1 MLGNRLPGS
10 GVLQVTALRRRDGIA
25 MRPSAIVLVLG
36 ITGVMISGCV
46 GAESG
51 GAGAAATDSGASG
64 PTAGATAAAA
74 SGPSS
79 AGASARTEP
88 VADPSG
94 EGTACPT
101 QAWRTDAK
109 DGSPLLSP
117 APLYLVRVGQHPCYD
132 RVVFDVNGPEPVG
145 YAARYVPV
153 VQADGSGKPVPVAGG
168 AALEVVVRAPILGT
182 DSQGHQPGSRV
193 PAVGEDLVAASRMAG
208 WTSLRQV
215 SYAGSFE
222 GQTTTAIGVRARL
235 PFRVFVTGDPGYRHI
250 VVDIAH

>member
-1 MLGNRLPGS
+1 
-10 GVLQVTALRRRDGIA
+10 
-25 MRPSAIVLVLG
+25 MRPSTIVLVLG
-36 ITGVMISGCV
+36 IAGVMISGCV
-46 GAESG
+46 GSDSG
-51 GAGAAATDSGASG
+51 GAATAATASGASG
-64 PTAGATAAAA
+64 STPGGTAGST

-79 AGASARTEP
+79 AGTSARTEP
-88 VADPSG
+88 VADPSRQD
-94 EGTACPT
+94 TACATP
-101 QAWRTDAK
+101 AWGTGAK

-145 YAARYVPV
+145 YTARYVPV

-193 PAVGEDLVAASRMAG
+193 PAVGEDLVAASRVAG
-208 WTSLRQV
+208 WTSVRQV

-235 PFRVFVTGDPGYRHI
+235 PFRIFVTGDPGYRHI
-250 VVDIAH
+250 VVDISH

>member
-1 MLGNRLPGS
+1 
-10 GVLQVTALRRRDGIA
+10 
-25 MRPSAIVLVLG
+25 MRPSASVLVLG
-36 ITGVMISGCV
+36 IAGVMISGCV
-46 GAESG
+46 GSDSG
-51 GAGAAATDSGASG
+51 GAGIAATASGASG
-64 PTAGATAAAA
+64 STTGATAGAT

-79 AGASARTEP
+79 VGTSARTEP
-88 VADPSG
+88 ATDPSG
-94 EGTACPT
+94 EGTACATP
-101 QAWRTDAK
+101 AWGTGAK

-145 YAARYVPV
+145 YSARYVPV

-193 PAVGEDLVAASRMAG
+193 PAVGEDLVAASRVAG
-208 WTSLRQV
+208 WTSVRQV

-222 GQTTTAIGVRARL
+222 GQTTTAVGVRTRL
-235 PFRVFVTGDPGYRHI
+235 PFRVFVTADSGYRHL

>member
-1 MLGNRLPGS
+1 MVP
-10 GVLQVTALRRRDGIA
+10 
-25 MRPSAIVLVLG
+25 VLG
-36 ITGVMISGCV
+36 IVAVMVSGCV
-46 GAESG
+46 GSESA
-51 GAGAAATDSGASG
+51 GAGTAATASGASG
-64 PTAGATAAAA
+64 PTAGATAGATSSPSFPGT
-74 SGPSS
+74 SG
-79 AGASARTEP
+79 RTEP
-88 VADPSG
+88 AADPSG
-94 EGTACPT
+94 EGTACAT
-101 QAWRTDAK
+101 RAWGTGAK

-145 YAARYVPV
+145 YSARYVPV

-193 PAVGEDLVAASRMAG
+193 AAVGEDLVAASRVAG
-208 WTSLRQV
+208 WTSVRQV